1 MRPTVTRGPVVSY
14 TAVSPLPVE
23 DGRSVLCCAISQ
35 VTLGGR
41 YPPSCSMEPGSSSA
55 DPNEDHG
62 RGHQEVSSLQLYIR
76 CGKGGIPPC
85 GEAMPLPGYPVFSI
99 VGHSWAIRERR
110 AEYRMGRVGRVVACR
125 METNQICKSL
135 VCARKSK
142 KTLPIHCSIY
152 HDEQTSQPDKPV
164 SNLLIGDCCP
174 KPQYIHRF
182 IAEKSPGINIYSLG
196 EFPAVHPLFVYN
208 ETYPV
213 GDDAVR
219 NTYSGLHRLS

>member
-1 MRPTVTRGPVVSY
+1 
-14 TAVSPLPVE
+14 
-23 DGRSVLCCAISQ
+23 
-35 VTLGGR
+35 
-41 YPPSCSMEPGSSSA
+41 
-55 DPNEDHG
+55 
-62 RGHQEVSSLQLYIR
+62 LQLYIR

-85 GEAMPLPGYPVFSI
+85 GEAMPLPGYPVFSM

-164 SNLLIGDCCP
+164 SNLLIGDCCQSP
-174 KPQYIHRF
+174 SIYIV
-182 IAEKSPGINIYSLG
+182 SLQRKAR
-196 EFPAVHPLFVYN
+196 E
-208 ETYPV
+208 
-213 GDDAVR
+213 
-219 NTYSGLHRLS
+219 